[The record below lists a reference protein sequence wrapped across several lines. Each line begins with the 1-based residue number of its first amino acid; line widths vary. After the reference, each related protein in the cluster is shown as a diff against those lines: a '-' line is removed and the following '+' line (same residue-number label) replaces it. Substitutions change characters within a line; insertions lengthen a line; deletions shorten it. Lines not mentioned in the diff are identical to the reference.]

1 MHQRW
6 GLPPHP
12 PATLSNFI
20 TPPSPAGLP
29 APPPAGQTA
38 GAGGQAWRAAAATP
52 RLPPAG
58 SQARSPSQASDP
70 ASPRQPPTARSQEP
84 LQGTCVPQGAPGA
97 LGHRE
102 WAALQKVH
110 EKSACGGSQASRPPG
125 KTSSHTTAQSESRAG
140 DAALIGQTKRARPGP
155 CRRRPGPRHRRGG
168 GGDRPQARGS
178 SARCWSGPGSRDSSS
193 AKCLSENLGKRQ
205 ETQVATGFVGRSRGC
220 STVT

>member
-1 MHQRW
+1 MRQRW

-29 APPPAGQTA
+29 APPPAGRTA

-70 ASPRQPPTARSQEP
+70 ASPRQPPTARSREP

-140 DAALIGQTKRARPGP
+140 DAALVGQTKALGRALDAG
-155 CRRRPGPRHRRGG
+155 GRGRG
-168 GGDRPQARGS
+168 TGGDRPQARGS

-205 ETQVATGFVGRSRGC
+205 ETQVATSFVGRSRGC
-220 STVT
+220 STVA

>member
-29 APPPAGQTA
+29 APPPAGRTA

-70 ASPRQPPTARSQEP
+70 ASPRQPPTARSREP

-140 DAALIGQTKRARPGP
+140 DAALVGQTKALGP
-155 CRRRPGPRHRRGG
+155 ALAAGGRGRGTGGAAVGTDLKREEALHGVGPVQAVETVH
-168 GGDRPQARGS
+168 PQ
-178 SARCWSGPGSRDSSS
+178 SAFL
-193 AKCLSENLGKRQ
+193 K
-205 ETQVATGFVGRSRGC
+205 T
-220 STVT
+220 

>member
-29 APPPAGQTA
+29 APPPAGRTA

-70 ASPRQPPTARSQEP
+70 ASPRQPPTARSREP

-140 DAALIGQTKRARPGP
+140 DAALVGQTKALGP
-155 CRRRPGPRHRRGG
+155 ALAAGGRGRGTGGAVAGTDLKREEALHSVGPVQAVETVH
-168 GGDRPQARGS
+168 PQ
-178 SARCWSGPGSRDSSS
+178 SAFL
-193 AKCLSENLGKRQ
+193 K
-205 ETQVATGFVGRSRGC
+205 T
-220 STVT
+220 